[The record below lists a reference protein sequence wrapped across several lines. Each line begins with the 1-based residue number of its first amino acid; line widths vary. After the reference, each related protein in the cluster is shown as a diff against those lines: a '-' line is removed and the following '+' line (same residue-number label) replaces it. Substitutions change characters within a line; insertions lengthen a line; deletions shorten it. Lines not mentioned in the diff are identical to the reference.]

1 DERALAVVRRDAHRA
16 KLAEYE
22 GRRALDAGD
31 GPRGPWHTLDAGI
44 AHEREWVSFWARLA
58 GDPD

>member
-1 DERALAVVRRDAHRA
+1 VGDAHRA

-22 GRRALDAGD
+22 ARRALDTAE
-31 GPRGPWHTLDAGI
+31 GPRGPWHALDAGI
-44 AHEREWVSFWARLA
+44 AHEREWVRFWAQLA